1 MKRNVVIVLCVLL
14 TAIILSACGSKEN
27 MGKEDDSGKIKV
39 GFSQQSTEV
48 AYRIMQTESIKQAA
62 EKSGYQLVFTDAQ
75 NDTAKQTSDVED
87 LVSQKIDYLALSP
100 RDFEGAATALAAAK
114 KAGIPVILIDRLAA
128 GVPGEDYVAFI
139 GSDYIWEGEQAAEW
153 IAKKTDGKAKIVELT
168 GTVGASAAK
177 DRSVGFHQV
186 VDKHPDMEVIVSQTA
201 DFSRAEAQKVMENI
215 IQARG
220 NEIDAVYAHNDE
232 MAIGASLA
240 LKAAGYK
247 PGKDILIVGIDGDKA
262 AFDLIKAGEYSA
274 TIFSS
279 PYFGPLLFE
288 VIDNLVAGKEV
299 EQTIILPGDVIDADN
314 IDEKMDLAY

>member
-1 MKRNVVIVLCVLL
+1 MKRNAFIVLCVLL

-27 MGKEDDSGKIKV
+27 MGKEDDSGKIRV

-177 DRSVGFHQV
+177 DRSVGFH
-186 VDKHPDMEVIVSQTA
+186 
-201 DFSRAEAQKVMENI
+201 
-215 IQARG
+215 
-220 NEIDAVYAHNDE
+220 
-232 MAIGASLA
+232 
-240 LKAAGYK
+240 
-247 PGKDILIVGIDGDKA
+247 
-262 AFDLIKAGEYSA
+262 
-274 TIFSS
+274 
-279 PYFGPLLFE
+279 
-288 VIDNLVAGKEV
+288 
-299 EQTIILPGDVIDADN
+299 
-314 IDEKMDLAY
+314 